1 MRCSGAHG
9 RFLPVSLSHLS
20 PNAVLVIN
28 QFLDVAE
35 KDLGDLA
42 VRAADFDR
50 RLAERL
56 GAAKVVYLASDAS
69 PVFRDHL
76 DVIAVEHSLQV
87 LHHSKKIFHHPI
99 LPHRSS
105 PNQRPAKRSAASVVP
120 GSSRLG
126 GDTSSVTACT
136 PLKTK

>member
-1 MRCSGAHG
+1 
-9 RFLPVSLSHLS
+9 
-20 PNAVLVIN
+20 
-28 QFLDVAE
+28 DVAE

-56 GAAKVVYLASDAS
+56 GAAQVVYLASDAS
-69 PVFRDHL
+69 PVFGDHL

-99 LPHRSS
+99 LLTDRALTNDLQSAEQPQSCLG
-105 PNQRPAKRSAASVVP
+105 QAALEVTPAA
-120 GSSRLG
+120 
-126 GDTSSVTACT
+126 
-136 PLKTK
+136 